1 MKTAGRF
8 VVVGWLLLALVL
20 LGMDGQLPVFLAWT
34 APATLLV
41 LAVGALVRQ
50 QRAPSM
56 LDRPQ
61 LPEPY
66 RVADDLRQPLCAVVA
81 AAEAEATA
89 DGCSRIV
96 GQEPGRQ
103 SSSDV
108 DLPQAGWRS
117 SCTAVLVFL
126 EPRGS
131 LRERLLQLACWSAC
145 PGARSGAIPEL
156 VDMGV
161 GAVIKLATRRRISG
175 LVMRG
180 GRPCARRSSTTS
192 RSRSV
197 TTLPAP

>member
-103 SSSDV
+103 SSV
-108 DLPQAGWRS
+108 RRRPAAGRL
-117 SCTAVLVFL
+117 AQLLHRRPGVL
-126 EPRGS
+126 G
-131 LRERLLQLACWSAC
+131 
-145 PGARSGAIPEL
+145 
-156 VDMGV
+156 
-161 GAVIKLATRRRISG
+161 ATRQPAGTFASAG
-175 LVMRG
+175 LLVG
-180 GRPCARRSSTTS
+180 TS
-192 RSRSV
+192 RGPLRRHSRV
-197 TTLPAP
+197 G